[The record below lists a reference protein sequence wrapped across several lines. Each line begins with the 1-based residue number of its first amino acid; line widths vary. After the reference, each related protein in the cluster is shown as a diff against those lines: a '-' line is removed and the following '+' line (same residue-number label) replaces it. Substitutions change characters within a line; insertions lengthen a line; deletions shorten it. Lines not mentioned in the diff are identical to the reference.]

1 MSAEFVHLHLHTEF
15 SLLDGACRIDELLDE
30 AVKLKMPALAVT
42 EHGNMFS
49 SVVFHD
55 HARDRG
61 LKPILGCEVYV
72 AQGSRFDKSGPQTE
86 TNHLV
91 LLAETYEGWR
101 NLIKLSSAG
110 YTEGFYYRPRIDKE
124 LLAQHSKGLIGL
136 SSCLKGEV
144 ASALRVEQAR
154 TALDAAARLR
164 DILGPDNFFLEM
176 QYQGIEEQKVVNQGL
191 IPLARELN
199 LPLVATNDVHYL
211 RQGDYQPHDILLC
224 IGSGKTVTDEKRLRY
239 TGDQFFLKT
248 AEQMADVFVGH
259 EDALRNT
266 LLVAE
271 RCDVKI
277 PKGTNHLP
285 VFGVPEGLT
294 LDDYFEQ
301 VAREGFAQRLP
312 RLKQLQ
318 AAGSMR
324 KTIDEYRS
332 RLDYEIAMIK
342 KMGYTGYFLIVW
354 DFIKYGREHGI
365 PVGPGRGSAAG
376 SLVAWCLRITD
387 VDPMHYDLLF
397 ERFLNPERVSMPDID
412 VDFCERRRGEVIE
425 YVTRKYGRENVAQII
440 TFGTMKAKAVVRDV
454 GRALDMPYADVNN
467 IAKQIPPALDM
478 TLEKALS
485 ENPVL
490 KDMVAKDPKVKEVIE
505 VGKRLEGM
513 SRHASVHAAG
523 VVIAPGPITDY
534 APLYKGARDE
544 IVTQWNMKEVERV
557 GLLKMDF
564 LGLSTLT
571 LIFDALTE
579 IKRTEGIDLDI
590 DTITLDDPKTYKVF
604 QEGAAFGIFQ
614 FESSG
619 MRELLRKARPERLE
633 DLIALNALYR
643 PGPLK
648 SGMVDDYIARKQ
660 GVKEVKYDFKELE
673 PILSDTYGVI
683 AYQEQVML
691 IAQAL
696 AGFSLAQADMLRKAM
711 GKKDPKVMA
720 KMRADFMAGAVA
732 KGFNEK
738 KAGKLFELMEY
749 FAGYGFNKSHST
761 AYAFL
766 AYQTAYLKANYPKH
780 FTAALLTIEAQNTEK
795 LAMYLA
801 EARDRGIRI
810 LPPDINRSQLN
821 FSVDKE
827 ADAVRFGLTAI
838 KGLGEGAIN
847 SILESREKLGGWIP
861 SLHALCEVLD
871 MRLANKRVFEALV
884 KSGACDSLV
893 FDDGKAGRAT
903 PSRCVDAAGAPRS
916 GQPGEPGPSSD
927 SVSSRARSRDDKPRP
942 ALAKVRAQLFAAI
955 DGACDHGAR
964 HQRNQ
969 DLGQFDMF
977 GGGDGDSSG
986 PISVPLPEVPAWS
999 EIDQLNFEKESLGLF
1014 WSGHPIDRYADDL
1027 RDYGAKTV
1035 LDLNPRKAESDEEEP
1050 PAAVEGD
1057 EEVGASPAAAPATTA
1072 GANGSHAGTASGNAN
1087 GKGGRNWRDRDQGD
1101 DVSVGGIVSGLR
1113 PLKTRKGDRMCVF
1126 MLDDAG
1132 GSLEIVVFPETFKQ
1146 WGHVAETGQLVLVKG
1161 KFEKDDE
1168 TARIVASEIVPID
1181 LVRERLAKAVTIR
1194 VSTVPGSRAT
1204 FERLWELFEAH
1215 KGDRRVAFVIEEK
1228 DRGIKVTAD
1237 VSGVRVRPSER
1248 LVSEVEKICGAGSV
1262 SLR

>member
-1 MSAEFVHLHLHTEF
+1 MPDFVHLHLHTEF

-72 AQGSRFDKSGPQTE
+72 AQGSRFEKSGPQTE

-91 LLAETYEGWR
+91 LLAETNDGYK
-101 NLIKLSSAG
+101 NLIKLVSAG

-144 ASALRVEQAR
+144 ASALKVEQSRA
-154 TALDAAARLR
+154 ALEAAARLR

-176 QYQGIEEQKVVNQGL
+176 QYQGIEEQKIVNTGI

-199 LPLVATNDVHYL
+199 LKLVATNDVHYL
-211 RQGDYQPHDILLC
+211 RQGDSQPHDILLC
-224 IGSGKTVTDEKRLRY
+224 IGSGKTVQDEKRLRY

-248 AEQMADVFVGH
+248 AEQMAGVFKGH
-259 EDALRNT
+259 EDALKNT

-271 RCDVKI
+271 RCNVTI

-285 VFGVPEGLT
+285 VFGVPDGMT
-294 LDDYFEQ
+294 LDDYFEH

-312 RLKQLQ
+312 RLQQLQ
-318 AAGSMR
+318 AAGSLR
-324 KTIDEYRS
+324 HTIDEYKT
-332 RLDYEIAMIK
+332 RLEYEIAMIK

-354 DFIKYGREHGI
+354 DFIRYGREQGI

-376 SLVAWCLRITD
+376 SLVAWSLRITD
-387 VDPMHYDLLF
+387 VDPIHYDLLF

-412 VDFCERRRGEVIE
+412 VDFCERRRGEVID

-478 TLEKALS
+478 TLDKALA

-505 VGKRLEGM
+505 IGKRLEGM

-534 APLYKGARDE
+534 APLYKGQRDE

-571 LIFDALTE
+571 LIDDALKE
-579 IKRTEGIDLDI
+579 IKRTEGVDLDI
-590 DTITLDDPKTYKVF
+590 DNIPLDDAKTYKVF
-604 QEGAAFGIFQ
+604 QEGAAYGIFQ

-619 MRELLRKARPERLE
+619 MRELLRKARPDRLD

-660 GVKEVKYDFKELE
+660 GTKEVKYDLQQLA
-673 PILSDTYGVI
+673 PILGDTYGVI

-720 KMRADFMAGAVA
+720 KMRADFMAGALA
-732 KGFNEK
+732 KGINEK
-738 KAGKLFELMEY
+738 KATKIFDLMEY

-766 AYQTAYLKANYPKH
+766 AYQTAYLKANYPWH

-795 LAMYLA
+795 LAMYMA
-801 EARDRGIRI
+801 ESRERGVPV
-810 LPPDINRSQLN
+810 LPPDINESQLN
-821 FSVDKE
+821 FTVE
-827 ADAVRFGLTAI
+827 AGRGVRFGLTAI
-838 KGLGEGAIN
+838 KGLGEGAIKA
-847 SILESREKLGGWIP
+847 IIQARESLGGRIP
-861 SLHALCEVLD
+861 SLHSLCEVLD
-871 MRLANKRVFEALV
+871 LRLANKRVFEAMV
-884 KSGACDSLV
+884 KSGACDTLVGADKNPTVRLPLPVIRARLFASIESAFEHGSRTQRDKELGQTDLFLSLS
-893 FDDGKAGRAT
+893 DPQPGG
-903 PSRCVDAAGAPRS
+903 AGA
-916 GQPGEPGPSSD
+916 
-927 SVSSRARSRDDKPRP
+927 VSI
-942 ALAKVRAQLFAAI
+942 QLP
-955 DGACDHGAR
+955 D
-964 HQRNQ
+964 
-969 DLGQFDMF
+969 
-977 GGGDGDSSG
+977 
-986 PISVPLPEVPAWS
+986 VPPWS
-999 EIDQLNFEKESLGLF
+999 EIEQLNFEKEALGLY
-1014 WSGHPIDRYADDL
+1014 WSGHPIDRWADDL
-1027 RDYGAKTV
+1027 REYGSKTTK
-1035 LDLNPRKAESDEEEP
+1035 DLIVKKDTSETTQDDGGEES
-1050 PAAVEGD
+1050 AAAIAGTNGSD
-1057 EEVGASPAAAPATTA
+1057 RAASPAP
-1072 GANGSHAGTASGNAN
+1072 NGNGN
-1087 GKGGRNWRDRDQGD
+1087 GRPMAEEI
-1101 DVSVGGIVSGLR
+1101 SIGGIVSGLR

-1126 MLDDAG
+1126 MLDDAH
-1132 GSLEIVVFPETFKQ
+1132 GSIEVVVFPEAFKQ
-1146 WGHVAETGQLVLVKG
+1146 YGHLADNGQTVCVAGR
-1161 KFEKDDE
+1161 FERDDE
-1168 TARIVASEIVPID
+1168 SARILASEIVPIEI
-1181 LVRERLAKAVTIR
+1181 VRERLAKSVAIR
-1194 VSTVPGSRAT
+1194 LSMPPHGRAT
-1204 FERLWELFEAH
+1204 LEKLFDVLAHH
-1215 KGDRRVAFVIEEK
+1215 KGDRRVAFVIHEQEK
-1228 DRGIKVTAD
+1228 HIRVTAD
-1237 VSGVRVRPSER
+1237 VSGIRVRPSES
-1248 LVSEVEKICGAGSV
+1248 LVSEVEKICGTGSV
-1262 SLR
+1262 SLRPSTIAQDGSSKVEGR

>member
-1 MSAEFVHLHLHTEF
+1 MPEFTHLHLHTEF

-55 HARDRG
+55 HARERG

-91 LLAETYEGWR
+91 LLAETNEGYK
-101 NLIKLSSAG
+101 NLIKLVSAG

-124 LLAQHSKGLIGL
+124 LLAQHATGLIGL

-154 TALDAAARLR
+154 PALEAAARLR
-164 DILGPDNFFLEM
+164 DIMGQDNFFLEM
-176 QYQGIEEQKVVNQGL
+176 QYQGIEEQKVVNRGI
-191 IPLARELN
+191 IPLARDLE

-224 IGSGKTVTDEKRLRY
+224 IGTGKTVNDAQRLRY

-248 AEQMADVFVGH
+248 AEQMAAVFKDH
-259 EDALRNT
+259 PQALRNT
-266 LLVAE
+266 MLIAE
-271 RCDVKI
+271 RCNVTI
-277 PKGTNHLP
+277 PKGQNHLP
-285 VFGVPEGLT
+285 SFKVPDGST
-294 LDDYFEQ
+294 LDEYFEH

-312 RLKQLQ
+312 RLQQL
-318 AAGSMR
+318 AASGRLRQS
-324 KTIDEYRS
+324 IDEYVR
-332 RLDYEIAMIK
+332 RLDYELAMIR
-342 KMGYTGYFLIVW
+342 KMGYSGYFLIVW
-354 DFIKYGREHGI
+354 DFIRYAREQGI

-376 SLVAWCLRITD
+376 SLVAWCMRITD
-387 VDPMHYDLLF
+387 VDPLDFDLIF
-397 ERFLNPERVSMPDID
+397 ERFLNPERVSLPDID
-412 VDFCERRRGEVIE
+412 VDFCERRRGEVID

-454 GRALDMPYADVNN
+454 GRALDMPYADVDR

-478 TLEKALS
+478 TLDKALA

-490 KDMVAKDPKVKEVIE
+490 KDMVAKDPKVKEVIDI
-505 VGKRLEGM
+505 GKRLEGM

-544 IVTQWNMKEVERV
+544 ITTQWNMKEVERI

-571 LIFDALTE
+571 LIRDCLEE

-590 DTITLDDPKTYKVF
+590 DAIPLDDPKTYKVF
-604 QEGAAFGIFQ
+604 GDGAAFGIFQ

-619 MRELLRKARPERLE
+619 MRDLLRKAKPERLD

-648 SGMVDDYIARKQ
+648 SGMVDDWVARKQ
-660 GVKEVKYDFKELE
+660 GRTEVKYELPQLE

-683 AYQEQVML
+683 AYQEQVMR

-696 AGFSLAQADMLRKAM
+696 AGFSLGQADVLRKAM

-720 KMRADFMAGAVA
+720 KQREAFMEGARA
-732 KGFNEK
+732 KGINEK
-738 KAGKLFELMEY
+738 KATKIFDLMEY

-766 AYQTAYLKANYPKH
+766 AYQTAFLKANYPWH
-780 FTAALLTIEAQNTEK
+780 FAAALLTIEAQNTDK

-801 EARDRGIRI
+801 EARDRGIPV
-810 LPPDINRSQLN
+810 LPPDINESQLH
-821 FSVDKE
+821 FSVE
-827 ADAVRFGLTAI
+827 AGKGVRFGLTAI
-838 KGLGEGAIN
+838 KGLGEGAIRA
-847 SILESREKLGGWIP
+847 ILDARARLGGRIP
-861 SLHALCEVLD
+861 SLHALCEELD
-871 MRLANKRVFEALV
+871 LRIANKRVFEALV
-884 KSGACDSLV
+884 KAGACDSLV
-893 FDDGKAGRAT
+893 A
-903 PSRCVDAAGAPRS
+903 S
-916 GQPGEPGPSSD
+916 GTEPELREPLN
-927 SVSSRARSRDDKPRP
+927 VVRAR
-942 ALAKVRAQLFAAI
+942 LFAAV
-955 DGACDHGAR
+955 DGACEHGNR
-964 HQRNQ
+964 LQRNK
-969 DLGQFDMF
+969 DLGQVDLF
-977 GGGDGDSSG
+977 GGDADNAG
-986 PISVPLPEVPAWS
+986 PTIVPLPDVAPWS
-999 EIDQLNFEKESLGLF
+999 EIEQLTYEKETLGLY
-1014 WSGHPIDRYADDL
+1014 WTGHPIDRYAGDL
-1027 RDYGAKTV
+1027 REYGA
-1035 LDLNPRKAESDEEEP
+1035 R
-1050 PAAVEGD
+1050 
-1057 EEVGASPAAAPATTA
+1057 TTA
-1072 GANGSHAGTASGNAN
+1072 DLVPKREAAIPAIDEGEDAANDSIARPESGGGTANGRVTEDISI
-1087 GKGGRNWRDRDQGD
+1087 
-1101 DVSVGGIVSGLR
+1101 GGIVSGLR

-1126 MLDDAG
+1126 TLDDAT
-1132 GSLEIVVFPETFKQ
+1132 GSIEVVVFPETFKQ
-1146 WGHVAETGQLVLVKG
+1146 HGHYAENGRTVLVHG
-1161 KFEKDDE
+1161 RFERDDE
-1168 TARIVASEIVPID
+1168 SVRILATEIVPIEM
-1181 LVRERLAKAVTIR
+1181 VRERLAKSVAIR
-1194 VSTVPGSRAT
+1194 LSMPPHGRAT
-1204 FERLWELFEAH
+1204 FERLLELLAQH
-1215 KGDRRVAFVIEEK
+1215 KGDRRVAFVILEQ
-1228 DRGIKVTAD
+1228 DRHLRVTAD
-1237 VSGVRVRPSER
+1237 VSGMRVRPSER